1 MPLILAV
8 GKRIRLQ
15 DHLKNATTMYG
26 NIHVG
31 FRRLIE
37 SNSSYRPP
45 FVRLLN
51 WSQISRGL
59 GNADEMIRPL
69 MEEL

>member
-31 FRRLIE
+31 FRA
-37 SNSSYRPP
+37 YR
-45 FVRLLN
+45 VK
-51 WSQISRGL
+51 Q
-59 GNADEMIRPL
+59 L
-69 MEEL
+69 MEPNLKGSRECG

>member
-15 DHLKNATTMYG
+15 DHIKNATTMYG

-37 SNSSYRPP
+37 SNSS
-45 FVRLLN
+45 

-69 MEEL
+69 MEELSIR